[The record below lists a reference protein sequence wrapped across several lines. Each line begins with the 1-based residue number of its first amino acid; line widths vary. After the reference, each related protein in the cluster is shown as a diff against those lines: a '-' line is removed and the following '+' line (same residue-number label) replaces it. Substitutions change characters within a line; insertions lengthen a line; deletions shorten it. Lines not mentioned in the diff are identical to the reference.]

1 MSAFLCKNITFRKSG
16 KGADRLKV
24 YLLEGAMKRLCVFV
38 MLFVLVVGFSTISW
52 AEGKLPLQ
60 GSIGV
65 GARLYGFFPKS
76 DKLRGQRLDFENG
89 LGGEINVTYRFLKYL
104 ALEGAVGYTEFD
116 IKNKTLAID
125 WARIEALPISV
136 NLQFRWIS
144 KKPEELKWI
153 VPYASLG
160 GGYYFLDI
168 DEKSELSVYW
178 LSRGVAIDLEI
189 DDTFFA
195 QVGGGVDIFV
205 TDHIALN
212 LDAKY
217 AWAQADIDETQNT
230 RTLGGTMNLNG
241 AFVGAGFKFFF

>member
-1 MSAFLCKNITFRKSG
+1 
-16 KGADRLKV
+16 
-24 YLLEGAMKRLCVFV
+24 MKRLYLSVVIC
-38 MLFVLVVGFSTISW
+38 VLVVGFSTISW

-89 LGGEINVTYRFLKYL
+89 LSGEINVTYRFLKYL

-116 IKNKTLAID
+116 IKNKTLAVD
-125 WARIEALPISV
+125 WARIEALPISAT
-136 NLQFRWIS
+136 LQFRWIS

-160 GGYYFLDI
+160 GGYYFLDL
-168 DEKSELSVYW
+168 DEKSELRVFFP
-178 LSRGVAIDLEI
+178 GVAIDLEI
-189 DDTFFA
+189 DDTFFVT
-195 QVGGGVDIFV
+195 VGGGVDIFV

-212 LDAKY
+212 FDAKY